1 MKCDERIK
9 ENYEKTTQKRW
20 EKWNRSVITYT
31 HLCVVFHLQQK
42 QNRTKWKRTKTRSHN
57 QRTCNRM
64 PTLSRALHKIIYDIC
79 SSKHFQN
86 RHTSLY
92 PYPPRFSIRYTI
104 QYRDMY
110 RTRAIPTHSL
120 THTQLFAFSA
130 FHRMTLCFSLKCL
143 QAQLLLL
150 NVSFHRSR

>member
-1 MKCDERIK
+1 MKSKC
-9 ENYEKTTQKRW
+9 YYVHS
-20 EKWNRSVITYT
+20 SV
-31 HLCVVFHLQQK
+31 CSVPFA
-42 QNRTKWKRTKTRSHN
+42 TKTESNQMKTNQNQRSHN

-110 RTRAIPTHSL
+110 KTRAISTHSL
-120 THTQLFAFSA
+120 AHTHTQLFAFSA

-150 NVSFHRSR
+150 NVSFHRAR